1 VLLSFV
7 AVPTQGHAASGP
19 TVRITLTEM
28 TPAVGRPGRTLHIR
42 GKVMNTGDEALR
54 GLDMA
59 MRLSLTPLGSRS
71 EMAAVAAGET
81 TSRDGRSVADQ
92 AAPTSDL
99 APGDTQ
105 EFSIAYRLA
114 KDPDLNEFGVYVLGV
129 EATAKDSQG
138 RGRVGI
144 VRTFLPWV
152 PRHPGFRPS
161 GFTLFWPLIDVPRLL
176 SDGTFANDGLAR
188 EMDVGGRLERLVD
201 EGLRLREHLAV
212 TWVVD
217 PDLLRTAEVMANGY
231 SVRAPDGSRVPGGA
245 AAIASSWLAQVRS
258 ATAVGDVVAL
268 PYGDPDLDAV
278 THAGM
283 DEDLVDARV
292 LGTRV
297 ASEVLGRAVTSNVAW
312 PAGGFTDR
320 HTLAQ
325 LRAGGVDAALLN
337 GRAMPPKLPL
347 SYTPGGRATIHTAS
361 GTVAALLYDPGLSGL
376 LARNTGSAV
385 LNSQRFIAETALVTA
400 ELPSLGGTRKI
411 LVTPPRQ
418 WSPDGPEIDRLVTAS
433 PDASWLS
440 TGSVGQLVRSRPP
453 EVDRVALRYPRE
465 ERRRQLPASYLSAV
479 QALHDSV
486 DNFAEVLTNP
496 QTFVRGYDASVLRL
510 EASWWRGKES
520 RANRVDQERT
530 RLAALRNRIQVLP
543 GTYTFSSS
551 SGSR

>member
-1 VLLSFV
+1 MSAGPSSRGTRQARRLGLVAGVLLSFV

-258 ATAVGDVVAL
+258 ATAVGDVVA
-268 PYGDPDLDAV
+268 
-278 THAGM
+278 
-283 DEDLVDARV
+283 
-292 LGTRV
+292 
-297 ASEVLGRAVTSNVAW
+297 
-312 PAGGFTDR
+312 
-320 HTLAQ
+320 
-325 LRAGGVDAALLN
+325 
-337 GRAMPPKLPL
+337 
-347 SYTPGGRATIHTAS
+347 
-361 GTVAALLYDPGLSGL
+361 
-376 LARNTGSAV
+376 
-385 LNSQRFIAETALVTA
+385 
-400 ELPSLGGTRKI
+400 
-411 LVTPPRQ
+411 
-418 WSPDGPEIDRLVTAS
+418 
-433 PDASWLS
+433 
-440 TGSVGQLVRSRPP
+440 
-453 EVDRVALRYPRE
+453 
-465 ERRRQLPASYLSAV
+465 
-479 QALHDSV
+479 
-486 DNFAEVLTNP
+486 
-496 QTFVRGYDASVLRL
+496 
-510 EASWWRGKES
+510 
-520 RANRVDQERT
+520 
-530 RLAALRNRIQVLP
+530 
-543 GTYTFSSS
+543 
-551 SGSR
+551 